1 MRLYVRFAARVI
13 LSLIL
18 ALVALSALLALAV
31 CLSGFLN
38 IRRNE
43 ILQNERMARLRE
55 ESGRPGA
62 SEGEERFAAFDLSAA
77 LEDGIRLNEVSFL
90 ATHNSY
96 QPRASLPYR
105 ILLRSLSLIPGL
117 SVDGGLAA
125 FEMDGLTEQ
134 LEHGIRSL
142 ELDVEAVEKDGA
154 LSFTVTHFFP
164 DNRSSCQDFGTALEE
179 LVLWS
184 DRNPRHLPLIIL
196 IEPKTAG
203 IPLPNTRTFDT
214 ACARVLDEAIRSV
227 VGDRLLTPGDAMGS
241 YESLAAMR
249 ADDGWPLLEDCL
261 GRILFVLH
269 PCPVTDGYIE
279 TDRSIRTQ
287 AMFPCLRYDRIRE
300 DFASFLLDN
309 DPSSAAEHS
318 AETVGE
324 LRLMVRT
331 RADDYP
337 EFSGSRYE
345 AADRCGAQIVTTDYP
360 PRNVRNSEHIYSFD
374 GYTVRLNPDPS
385 PHGQHG

>member
-1 MRLYVRFAARVI
+1 MRRFVRFAARVI

-18 ALVALSALLALAV
+18 ALIAILVLLALAV

-43 ILQNERMARLRE
+43 SLQNERMERLRE
-55 ESGRPGA
+55 ESGRPGV

-77 LEDGIRLNEVSFL
+77 LENGIRLNEVSFL

-105 ILLRSLSLIPGL
+105 LLLGALSLIPGV
-117 SVDGGLAA
+117 SVDGGLAG

-164 DNRSSCQDFGTALEE
+164 DNRSSCQDFDTALEE

-196 IEPKTAG
+196 IEPKTDG

-214 ACARVLDEAIRSV
+214 ACALALDEAIRRV
-227 VGDRLLTPGDAMGS
+227 MGNRLLTPGDAMGS
-241 YESLAAMR
+241 CESLAAMR
-249 ADDGWPLLEDCL
+249 AGDGWPLLEDCL

-269 PCPVTDGYIE
+269 PCPVTDGYIG

-300 DFASFLLDN
+300 DCASFLLDN
-309 DPSSAAEHS
+309 NPASAAEHS
-318 AETVGE
+318 AETVKE

-337 EFSGSRYE
+337 EFSESRYE

-360 PRNVRNSEHIYSFD
+360 PRSVRNNEHTYCFD
-374 GYTVRLNPDPS
+374 GFTVRLNPVSS
-385 PHGQHG
+385 PPGRQE